1 MSTDLVSD
9 EDDEAAAS
17 FSAALIALVGS
28 VAIWA
33 AIASSGSIE
42 KPRMAVTAPVE
53 EDVAVVNAE
62 GVLIP
67 DTGAEKLE
75 RRRNMAEGFSLD
87 NLISLVHQADERQ
100 TSLIRAL
107 TFRGSVSLFQARKSG
122 PCSRIHQGRELYSA
136 DMISVTESL
145 GRIRH
150 TCSQ

>member
-87 NLISLVHQADERQ
+87 NIPRICEPFPGQKKWTVQPYP
-100 TSLIRAL
+100 
-107 TFRGSVSLFQARKSG
+107 SG
-122 PCSRIHQGRELYSA
+122 KGIVPNKNTQI
-136 DMISVTESL
+136 
-145 GRIRH
+145 
-150 TCSQ
+150 